1 MVGVPALVLR
11 RLDELGDRGR
21 RWLDRGGQAA
31 IVKVAIPSGGE
42 GYSEFEREL
51 LVLTL
56 AKHPSYVDV
65 LEADV
70 DRRALL
76 LERLGQPLTDA
87 AMTVEAQIEILA
99 ATMMDGWRRVES
111 TVALPTGYEQGVGLG
126 EFIQRQWVELDQPCS
141 RQVTRRALDFVD
153 NRLAGFDLSAAPVS

>member
-65 LEADV
+65 ATFG
-70 DRRALL
+70 RGWYGSFGA
-76 LERLGQPLTDA
+76 PL
-87 AMTVEAQIEILA
+87 
-99 ATMMDGWRRVES
+99 WRI
-111 TVALPTGYEQGVGLG
+111 GK
-126 EFIQRQWVELDQPCS
+126 
-141 RQVTRRALDFVD
+141 
-153 NRLAGFDLSAAPVS
+153 N